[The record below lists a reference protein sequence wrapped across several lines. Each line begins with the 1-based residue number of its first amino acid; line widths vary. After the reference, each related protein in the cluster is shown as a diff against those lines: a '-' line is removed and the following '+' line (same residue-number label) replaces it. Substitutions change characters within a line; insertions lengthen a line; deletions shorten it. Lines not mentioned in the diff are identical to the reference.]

1 MAVTTFLDLLLF
13 VYLLTCLSRMSGK
26 KYFLSTE
33 VYLGPYQTS
42 MMESFGENSQ
52 QLKAINIVCRKADMV
67 QNTPLT

>member
-1 MAVTTFLDLLLF
+1 
-13 VYLLTCLSRMSGK
+13 MSGK